1 MAGIAPVNTL
11 LSRFTVSARVS
22 PVNMHGGR
30 VPLSLVPV
38 TVTSTDV
45 LNEVALLLQPHSGA
59 RVPDKRKLSEST
71 IWPNAAGCAQ
81 LPSPALR

>member
-1 MAGIAPVNTL
+1 MAGIAPVSTL

-30 VPLSLVPV
+30 VPLILVPV
-38 TVTSTDV
+38 TVISTDV
-45 LNEVALLLQPHSGA
+45 LKEVALLLQPHSGA
-59 RVPDKRKLSEST
+59 RVPDKLEMSESK
-71 IWPNAAGCAQ
+71 IWPNAGACAQ